1 MTRFVEIVTLS
12 EDKVST
18 IQKGSGNVAQLVI
31 WNAAKEYT
39 EVMNLESGRVSNAT
53 ISSNKGTWDKAGTS
67 IQQSVDYNGVKMDAT
82 NGINVVSSQNTLLL
96 NASKGIELK
105 KKANNETLFGVDA
118 NGNLIVKGNITMVGG
133 SIQWSSV
140 TAPDYSQVQGSK
152 PPADATNTWSD
163 LTTDAR
169 YKGLFYT
176 SNGNLVLK
184 ADAVVIGS
192 NTKFDNGYDPTKIE
206 LGTSNLAVNGAFLDG
221 TYNGWSKWGNPPKLW
236 VDSQN
241 TIKDSPKCISMEV
254 NAANQGLW
262 QDIRVTVG
270 QTYTLSAWVWCK
282 TGATIFP
289 TIMANNAGTYP
300 GVLGTKFE
308 TWERV
313 SVTFVAKSTT
323 VGIYVGRSGA
333 VGTGTYS
340 FVSVQLEEGNK
351 VTDWKPSYKDVDKA
365 VADVNNTVNNINIGG
380 KNLLLKSN
388 ESRTTTDYL
397 VKEYTLTE
405 NWVPG
410 QEYTFVIKGTL
421 PAGQVWGLWV
431 NGSANRV
438 AEVRTNWINGLM
450 YVTFTCTAIN
460 AGFEKMLRLYNTP
473 SNTTSSTVE
482 WVALYKGNK
491 AMDWTPAPEDVTNSI
506 NDINVGARNLVLE
519 SQLNLTTPWI
529 YDNTVKIE
537 TGVMP
542 NGVKNFMATVVGT
555 GVYKDITQYIPVE
568 GNTEYTLSLN
578 AGGSFSTFLWEKKA
592 DKTPTAVYKDNAQA
606 YSGIPW
612 DMSSPRSRFTRTIR
626 TQPDAK
632 WIQFIFRVNG
642 LVTGNTSGRMALAKL
657 ELGNKATDYSP
668 APEDFYST
676 IDNMNI
682 GGNNIA
688 VNSDFRYGMTHW
700 STMGGNITQSIVD
713 VADHGT
719 FTKAS
724 KMVIAA
730 TAADDNWTYTDYV
743 VSPGDYMISAYF
755 KSEGAQCS
763 MGVRDG
769 LAAPLVYNLQK
780 VGEDQTGKNT
790 WFRASFPVTFKTQYA
805 RIYFGTQKGTANGTL
820 YVTGIQFEAG
830 NKLTGWKQSTDD
842 MALQISTV
850 DIGGGNIVPNS
861 NAQLGLTGW
870 SPWSNT
876 SKLVYPLSES
886 AGYKGGGLVVREL
899 DPATNTSSGVLS
911 PKFSIVKD
919 REYTISFVVGRSN
932 SRYLL
937 DYCYVIYNLS
947 GVGNQSFT
955 VGDFQTFPFY
965 DNTRNATDVTYN
977 THRVTVT
984 VKANQTSNNAQI
996 LIGFKSND
1004 PAREEG
1010 IWLRYLQVEEGNKAT
1025 SWKPCADDIQG
1036 QFDGLKSDYDKNK
1049 VDWGTAYSLVES
1061 WKGAA
1066 ENGITTIKGG
1076 LLQTGTIT
1084 ANKLFL
1090 GDTTNLCENPD
1101 FESDA
1106 NGAFP
1111 TGFTQTGNVRVKDI
1125 SGFAGGNG
1133 SNRAM
1138 ELDAINGY
1146 NNDVY
1151 SNSFIPV
1158 TPGQKFYVEAEAR
1171 YLNSAGNGAGRLGF
1185 SCYNAKKQHMSVW
1198 SSAVYWTIDKNIAQ
1212 PVFTKK
1218 GAIWTVPDN
1227 CYYVYIWISFQNN
1240 GETTNKFYIDNIR
1253 INRAAS
1259 GEMIVDGAITANK
1272 INVNDIFSN
1281 SAVIQK
1287 IQTYDLSANRIVSGN
1302 LEVGGSQLA
1311 SGTAWGIS
1319 GLPERNKSA
1328 GLNMSI
1334 QKDSGED
1341 YLVLGQAGAT
1351 ELFAYLKRVPMV
1363 GGKKITVSYDYFLD
1377 ANVKGVDVFV
1387 LGSKYDVTEANQW
1400 QTGYDYVYMTSDTA
1414 HDERTTL
1421 GNGWFRVRKTFTLAN
1436 DVKSALFRLD
1446 HNGTNN
1452 GANGYTRIRSLMV
1465 NYGNLAMDW
1474 QPHSDE
1480 DLSIGSI
1487 TARQIAANSI
1497 SAREIVAG
1505 SITTNELSVLAK
1517 QLVNNFSI
1525 TKNFDGY
1532 VAGTQAC
1539 SIVADPLGIKG
1550 NVMKMTTASDIQV
1563 HTDFFEVNPSK
1574 TYRLKVSAYVPHP
1587 TATTGI
1593 YFGFYVFDEN
1603 KKEIPSA
1610 SYIYETNT
1618 FESARTNPYFW
1629 VQSGAG
1635 ALTFNKGWIDM
1646 EAVLANCN
1654 AKAPTDIPASKF
1666 VERAFILPT
1675 NARYVKMRFF
1685 HHYSKTSIDSYWAH
1699 PSVTEVDS
1707 GLFSFDQAQGGT
1719 LRLGTDT
1726 GNGFLQV
1733 VKQGS
1738 QGQRET
1744 VGQIDETGAYF
1755 PKIQADKI
1763 VGGGVVG
1770 IEQRTGQ
1777 IFFDSINGNDNNDGT
1792 RANPKRNIQAYI
1804 DQMSKY
1810 ISDQT
1815 ELIQLNGNIDSPI
1828 IVKGFFGPGHFTIKS
1843 DNSANRWTINSGI
1856 IVRGVHCNF
1865 FIQHF
1870 ILQGRDDTMA
1880 QTGTDSMIDI
1890 MNSPNVD
1897 IWFCKIYANKKV
1909 NMGITAVRGGGVRC
1923 TDLEIYDV
1931 KDRAF
1936 SIIYNAT
1943 AYIKAC
1949 KGGRNPCAI
1958 LVSDFAVV
1966 QGEGSR
1972 PDGTIV
1978 RWANAYVGGYT
1989 GGGDRWVNDV
1999 WTVDFGEATPPPPP
2013 PPSEYVREWA
2023 SLGGANWSQSGYWDD
2038 EWYVKQGNW
2047 GYGDRIGI
2055 WWFPQDM
2062 KNTLSGKT
2070 ILDAQILLTR
2080 ANKGGYSGSREARI
2094 VAHQYADQRPGNWP
2108 GVSQEFVSAWFSW
2121 GEQKWVNVTS
2131 FVQQKIAN
2139 GVDKGL
2145 GLRFADS
2152 NANYMAFDYNAKIWV
2167 KYK

>member
-1 MTRFVEIVTLS
+1 M
-12 EDKVST
+12 
-18 IQKGSGNVAQLVI
+18 GNLI
-31 WNAAKEYT
+31 LWTAAKEFT
-39 EVMNLESGRVSNAT
+39 EVTNLEKGRVSDVT
-53 ISSNKGTWDKAGTS
+53 ISNNKSTWDKAGTS
-67 IQQSVDYNGVKMDAT
+67 VQQSVDYNGVKIDST
-82 NGINVVSSQNTLLL
+82 NGINVTSSQNTLLL

-105 KKANNETLFGVDA
+105 KKSTSETIFGVDT
-118 NGNLIVKGNITMVGG
+118 NGNLTLKGNINMVGG
-133 SIQWSSV
+133 SIAWDSLTGQNP
-140 TAPDYSQVQGSK
+140 AP
-152 PPADATNTWSD
+152 DATNTWKD
-163 LTTDAR
+163 VTTDSR
-169 YKGLFYT
+169 YSGLFYT
-176 SNGNLVLK
+176 ANGKLLLK
-184 ADAVVIGS
+184 ADAVIIGS
-192 NTKFDNGYDPTKIE
+192 NTKFDDGYDPTKIE
-206 LGTSNLAVNGAFLDG
+206 LGASNLVVNGAFLDG
-221 TYNGWSKWGNPPKLW
+221 TYNGWSKWGNPSKLW
-236 VDSQN
+236 VDGQN
-241 TIKDSPKCISMEV
+241 TIKDSPRCISMEV
-254 NAANQGLW
+254 NGANQGLW

-308 TWERV
+308 TWERI

-323 VGIYVGRSGA
+323 VGIYIGRSGA
-333 VGTGTYS
+333 IGTGTYS

-380 KNLLLKSN
+380 KNLILKSN

-410 QEYTFVIKGTL
+410 QEYTFVMKGTL
-421 PAGQVWGLWV
+421 PAGQIWGLWV

-438 AEVRTNWINGLM
+438 AEVKTTWINGLM
-450 YVTFTCTAIN
+450 YVTFTCIAIT
-460 AGFEKMLRLYNTP
+460 AGFERALRLYNTP
-473 SNTTSSTVE
+473 QNTTSSTVE

-491 AMDWTPAPEDVTNSI
+491 PMDWMPAPEDVSNSI
-506 NDINVGARNLVLE
+506 NGISVGTRNLITGTMFTNPDGWLKWGAVPSTISVVSDAFNNFNFLKMESIVDGKQQVVGAN
-519 SQLNLTTPWI
+519 TPFGM
-529 YDNTVKIE
+529 YNQGRTFEVK
-537 TGVMP
+537 
-542 NGVKNFMATVVGT
+542 
-555 GVYKDITQYIPVE
+555 KD
-568 GNTEYTLSLN
+568 TEYTLSMNVATSELN
-578 AGGSFSTFLWEKKA
+578 NVLDYMYIIYSSGGTNQKLQDITTTNFPVVTPIASGSATNYYKVSFTFIPTRDDKKA
-592 DKTPTAVYKDNAQA
+592 SILIGGKTGRDLTGSNGYA
-606 YSGIPW
+606 W
-612 DMSSPRSRFTRTIR
+612 IR
-626 TQPDAK
+626 INNLK
-632 WIQFIFRVNG
+632 IEV
-642 LVTGNTSGRMALAKL
+642 
-657 ELGNKATDYSP
+657 GNKVTDWSP
-668 APEDFYST
+668 APEDFFNYV
-676 IDNMNI
+676 DNMDV
-682 GGNNIA
+682 GGNNILL
-688 VNSDFRYGMTHW
+688 NTDFRNGMSNW
-700 STMGGNITQSIVD
+700 SKMGGATQSIVD
-713 VADHGT
+713 VTDHGI
-719 FTKAS
+719 FKKAN
-724 KMVIAA
+724 KMVISTAA
-730 TAADDNWTYTDYV
+730 TDDNWIMADYIV
-743 VSPGDYMISAYF
+743 APGDYVLSAYF
-755 KSEGAQCS
+755 KSESAQCS
-763 MGVRDG
+763 LGMRDG
-769 LAAPLVYNLQK
+769 NVAPLVYNLQ
-780 VGEDQTGKNT
+780 VVRDDMTGKNQ
-790 WFRASFPVTFKTQYA
+790 WFRVSIPVTFKTQYA
-805 RIYFGTQKGTANGTL
+805 RLYFGSRKGTTNGTL
-820 YVTGIQFEAG
+820 YVTGMQLEAG
-830 NKLTGWKQSTDD
+830 TKLTGWKISTDD
-842 MALQISTV
+842 LQGQISDLNT
-850 DIGGGNIVPNS
+850 DYSTNKINWNSTQTIV
-861 NAQLGLTGW
+861 NA
-870 SPWSNT
+870 
-876 SKLVYPLSES
+876 
-886 AGYKGGGLVVREL
+886 
-899 DPATNTSSGVLS
+899 
-911 PKFSIVKD
+911 
-919 REYTISFVVGRSN
+919 
-932 SRYLL
+932 
-937 DYCYVIYNLS
+937 
-947 GVGNQSFT
+947 
-955 VGDFQTFPFY
+955 
-965 DNTRNATDVTYN
+965 
-977 THRVTVT
+977 
-984 VKANQTSNNAQI
+984 
-996 LIGFKSND
+996 
-1004 PAREEG
+1004 
-1010 IWLRYLQVEEGNKAT
+1010 
-1025 SWKPCADDIQG
+1025 
-1036 QFDGLKSDYDKNK
+1036 
-1049 VDWGTAYSLVES
+1049 
-1061 WKGAA
+1061 WKGPA
-1066 ENGITTIKGG
+1066 EGGVTTIKGG

-1101 FESDA
+1101 FENDA
-1106 NGAFP
+1106 NGATP
-1111 TGFTQTGNVRVKDI
+1111 TGFTSNAHSRVKDI

-1133 SNRAM
+1133 SNKAL

-1146 NNDVY
+1146 NNDMY

-1158 TPGQKFYVEAEAR
+1158 TPGQQFYVEAEAR
-1171 YLNSAGNGAGRLGF
+1171 FLNSAGSGAGRLGF
-1185 SCYNAKKQHMSVW
+1185 SCYNAKKQHMNTW
-1198 SSAVYWTIDKNIAQ
+1198 SSAVWWSIDKNIAQ

-1218 GAIWTVPDN
+1218 GATWTVPAN

-1240 GETTNKFYIDNIR
+1240 GETTNKWYIDNIR

-1259 GEMIVDGAITANK
+1259 AELIVDGSITSRHIQADSITGDRIQANSLSADRIRIASFENLYTNGTFELGDVNWK
-1272 INVNDIFSN
+1272 ANGGTSYQILKDPNTSYQGNWYMRIPHDGKFNDIFDSNEVYVMPGEKYYFDGYARVLTGTANTRTFIVQWLNKDGGIITHNYPTEALTTSWKKISYVIEAPAAAVKMKVGLSVGGLNTAGQYTLFCNVFCRRQSAGELLVDGTITATKLNVGDIFGN
-1281 SAVIQK
+1281 SAVINK

-1302 LEVGGSQLA
+1302 LEVGGSQLFT
-1311 SGTAWGIS
+1311 GTAWAIS
-1319 GLPERNKSA
+1319 GKPTSVTS
-1328 GLNMSI
+1328 GLSVSI
-1334 QKDSGED
+1334 YTTGGED
-1341 YLVLGQAGAT
+1341 YLITSQNTAT
-1351 ELFAYLKRVPMV
+1351 EKFVYLKRVPLV
-1363 GGKKITVSYDYFLD
+1363 GGKKITVSFDYNID
-1377 ANVKGVDVFV
+1377 SNVKGVDLFV
-1387 LGSKYDVTEANQW
+1387 LASKTDATEANLW
-1400 QTGYDYVYMTSDTA
+1400 STGFDYQYATADTV
-1414 HDERTTL
+1414 HDEKKDL
-1421 GNGWFRVRKTFTLAN
+1421 GNNWFRVRKTFTLAN
-1436 DVKSALFRLD
+1436 DVKSAFLRLD

-1452 GANGYTRIRSLMV
+1452 GAAGSSRFRSIMV

-1505 SITTNELSVLAK
+1505 SITANELSVLAK

-1525 TKNFDGY
+1525 TKNFDNY
-1532 VAGTQAC
+1532 NIAGNTGVF
-1539 SIVADPLGIKG
+1539 SIVNDPLNQKG
-1550 NVMKMTTASDIQV
+1550 SVLKMTTGADIQIQS
-1563 HTDFFEVNPSK
+1563 DFFEVNPSK
-1574 TYRLKVSAYVPHP
+1574 TYRLKVSAYVPTP
-1587 TATTGI
+1587 TATTSV
-1593 YFGFYVFDEN
+1593 YFGFYAFDEN
-1603 KKEIPSA
+1603 KKEIPAA
-1610 SYIYETNT
+1610 SYVYEFNRFDPPKTNG
-1618 FESARTNPYFW
+1618 YFFATG
-1629 VQSGAG
+1629 GAG
-1635 ALTFNKGWIDM
+1635 ALTFNKGWVDM

-1654 AKAPTDIPASKF
+1654 ASAPTDIPASKI
-1666 VERAFILPT
+1666 VPTAYILPS

-1685 HHYSKTSIDSYWAH
+1685 HHYSKTVIDSYWAH

-1707 GLFSFDQAQGGT
+1707 GLFTFDQAQGGT
-1719 LRLGTDT
+1719 LKLGTDT

-1738 QGQRET
+1738 QGQKET

-1792 RANPKRNIQAYI
+1792 RAKPKRNIQAYI

-1856 IVRGVHCNF
+1856 VVRGVHCNF